1 MYKGG
6 GTPYSLAATAFSY
19 AFLSSDLN
27 SLIHFNSKKNKIYD
41 RLQVPCF
48 GQHNLQFIIIF
59 VKAVFRKL
67 LLPSYRLTCCSLAAI
82 PIFCLIFNV
91 FGIFS
96 SIALKYNEPYIR
108 YYKLCSALQSEL
120 SQLPVSQQARS
131 LENAP
136 LSPPYLWLSGSEV
149 LSNKD
154 KQEAAPFCPVTR
166 TQQSILEDRKST
178 RSPV

>member
-1 MYKGG
+1 M
-6 GTPYSLAATAFSY
+6 
-19 AFLSSDLN
+19 
-27 SLIHFNSKKNKIYD
+27 
-41 RLQVPCF
+41 PCF

-59 VKAVFRKL
+59 VKAAFRKL
-67 LLPSYRLTCCSLAAI
+67 FLPSYRLTCCSLTAI
-82 PIFCLIFNV
+82 PIFCLIFNI

-131 LENAP
+131 LENSP
-136 LSPPYLWLSGSEV
+136 LSPPYLWLSGTEV
-149 LSNKD
+149 VSNKD

>member
-1 MYKGG
+1 MFWPAQFTIHHHFCEGG
-6 GTPYSLAATAFSY
+6 VSE
-19 AFLSSDLN
+19 
-27 SLIHFNSKKNKIYD
+27 
-41 RLQVPCF
+41 
-48 GQHNLQFIIIF
+48 
-59 VKAVFRKL
+59 AV
-67 LLPSYRLTCCSLAAI
+67 LPSYRLTCCSLTAI

-136 LSPPYLWLSGSEV
+136 LSPPCLWLSGSEV
-149 LSNKD
+149 VSNKD

-166 TQQSILEDRKST
+166 TQQSVLEDRKST